1 MAKITEYLKKI
12 MSARYGEEVRDSIH
26 DSIEAMNN
34 QIENELGGM
43 IEEGND
49 LIEEIQTK
57 KENGDF
63 LMKPGDLTEEQ
74 WNKVKTNLTNYYK
87 RYEKTYKT
95 TVENES
101 NIEIGIS
108 QYNEGSLLEVYVEG
122 RILNRNEYT
131 INGTNSITLTTP
143 LSEKGT
149 EVLFVVYRS
158 VSALIADFA
167 NLKGEKGDSRSN
179 CI

>member
-1 MAKITEYLKKI
+1 

-122 RILNRNEYT
+122 RILNKDEYT

-143 LSEKGT
+143 LSEIGT

-158 VSALIADFA
+158 MCATTEDIG
-167 NLKGEKGDSRSN
+167 NLKGDKGDSRGN